1 MKALKGEIVLPRS
14 LVNRIVRKL
23 LKKIQPELQKVQ
35 KNDADTL
42 FDIKGLAGYLKVKQ
56 SWIYKRTS
64 LNEIPFIKLANR
76 QVRFRKKEV
85 DKWLESLSA
94 PSVTP
99 FQGK

>member
-1 MKALKGEIVLPRS
+1 MKALKGEIVLPKS

-23 LKKIQPELQKVQ
+23 LKKIQPELQKVR
-35 KNDADTL
+35 KNDADAL

-76 QVRFRKKEV
+76 QVRFRKR
-85 DKWLESLSA
+85 DIDSWLQSLSM
-94 PSVTP
+94 PSVSD
-99 FQGK
+99 FRGK

>member
-14 LVNRIVRKL
+14 LVNRIVKKL

-35 KNDADTL
+35 KNDADAL

-76 QVRFRKKEV
+76 QVRFRKREV